1 MVSAWLHILGG
12 YKTAS
17 VPGEFSE
24 RVLNLLY
31 EGEYRQWRI
40 RREADGGIS
49 FRLSERNAK
58 TLQRECAKQN
68 ISITLGKA
76 KGFPTLY
83 RRYRHRWGILVGAIL
98 FAAITTLSCRV
109 VWEVKVTGNEK
120 LEDQQIIQML
130 SDYGF
135 GVGSFFKKIDFDVL
149 QNEFLLTTDEIAWI
163 SVNMV
168 GTVAHVQVRENLV
181 GKQPGDRSSRVA
193 NVIAKEDG
201 QIAEVRIRAGKA
213 AVVIN
218 DVVRKGDLLISGV
231 IAIGEDGLRYEYAD
245 GQVLARVNR
254 QITVE
259 IPKIG
264 VQKVYTGEENVR
276 KSIIFFGKEIKLF
289 GKSSIDNPTYDTIMS
304 EKNFSLPDGVILPV
318 RIREEIDRVYVMEPR
333 SLTDSEAYIEAMR
346 QYREQIDALLGEAEI
361 VSAEINHYADE
372 DVYRITARL
381 VCISDIAVTSPLAPS

>member
-1 MVSAWLHILGG
+1 M
-12 YKTAS
+12 
-17 VPGEFSE
+17 
-24 RVLNLLY
+24 
-31 EGEYRQWRI
+31 
-40 RREADGGIS
+40 
-49 FRLSERNAK
+49 
-58 TLQRECAKQN
+58 
-68 ISITLGKA
+68 
-76 KGFPTLY
+76 
-83 RRYRHRWGILVGAIL
+83 
-98 FAAITTLSCRV
+98 SCCV
-109 VWEVKVTGNEK
+109 VWDVEVTGNEK
-120 LEDQQIIQML
+120 FDDEQIVRML
-130 SDYGF
+130 ADYGF
-135 GVGSFFKKIDFDVL
+135 GVGSFFKEIDFDVL

-168 GTVAHVQVRENLV
+168 GTVAHVQVRENL
-181 GKQPGDRSSRVA
+181 GGSQPGDGSAGVA

-201 QIAEVRIRAGKA
+201 QITEVQIRAGKA

-231 IAIGEDGLRYEYAD
+231 IAIGEDGLRYEYAS
-245 GQVLARVNR
+245 GSVLATVNR

-259 IPKIG
+259 IPKNG
-264 VQKVYTGEENVR
+264 LQKVYTGEEFVR

-304 EKNFSLPDGVILPV
+304 EKSFSLPDGVILPV